1 MIFRDKINLSQSHFI
16 SCRML
21 HDDDEYDENVACF
34 LCAINLSLCVRL
46 IILEEEK
53 DNFNVLRRGGF
64 RT

>member
-1 MIFRDKINLSQSHFI
+1 
-16 SCRML
+16 ML